1 MQLSLRESNMGNRA
15 LIQVVDS
22 RGDVSSVIYLH
33 WHGGDVPTYIE
44 ELREMMAERPDDV
57 QYSFAR
63 LVGICHNHIA
73 PPLSLGVWN
82 ANKQLQRGDSHG
94 DHGVYIVHC
103 YGDWK
108 VEHLQ

>member
-1 MQLSLRESNMGNRA
+1 MGNRA

-22 RGDVSSVIYLH
+22 RGDVSPVLYLH
-33 WHGGDVPTYIE
+33 WHGGDVPAYIE
-44 ELREMMAERPDDV
+44 ELREMMADRPDDV
-57 QYSFAR
+57 QYAFAR
-63 LVGICHNHIA
+63 LVGR
-73 PPLSLGVWN
+73 VWN